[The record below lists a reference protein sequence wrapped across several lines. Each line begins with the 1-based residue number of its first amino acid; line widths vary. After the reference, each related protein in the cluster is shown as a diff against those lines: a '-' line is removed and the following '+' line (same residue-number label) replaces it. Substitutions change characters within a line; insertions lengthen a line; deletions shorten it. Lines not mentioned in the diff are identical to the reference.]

1 MGGSGFLTSFGSGL
15 APASAVQ
22 AWEARASAAQAWVL
36 VPASGPP
43 ASAAPA
49 SEDRAC
55 AARASGRLRLR
66 HGFRFRRL
74 GRRRC
79 RCRRRRSGPGRR
91 RRFRLALRR
100 GGLTRCRRR
109 LGDLRRLGR
118 ARRNRHRLG
127 RVGLGHLLRRL
138 GYRSGG
144 RLLLR
149 RPGRRRWGF
158 VYLGSRQFAG
168 IDNFDRDRFLDLDR
182 LLHQRQA
189 QHGDQDRRHMDH
201 RREDDA
207 VAHAVI
213 VPRLWVAATRRPA
226 RLW

>member
-15 APASAVQ
+15 GGSGFGGSGFGGSGLGAGSGFGASCFGGSGFGGSGLRGSGFGAGSGFGTGPVPAP
-22 AWEARASAAQAWVL
+22 WEAAVS
-36 VPASGPP
+36 VPAAAEWAGAAEAVPAGAAEVRAHAGP
-43 ASAAPA
+43 AAARQP
-49 SEDRAC
+49 S
-55 AARASGRLRLR
+55 AARAGAAGPAPAGAGRPGPSAAAARAPES
-66 HGFRFRRL
+66 RR
-74 GRRRC
+74 
-79 RCRRRRSGPGRR
+79 
-91 RRFRLALRR
+91 
-100 GGLTRCRRR
+100 
-109 LGDLRRLGR
+109 
-118 ARRNRHRLG
+118 
-127 RVGLGHLLRRL
+127 
-138 GYRSGG
+138 

-213 VPRLWVAATRRPA
+213 VPRLWVAATRRPVP
-226 RLW
+226 LW